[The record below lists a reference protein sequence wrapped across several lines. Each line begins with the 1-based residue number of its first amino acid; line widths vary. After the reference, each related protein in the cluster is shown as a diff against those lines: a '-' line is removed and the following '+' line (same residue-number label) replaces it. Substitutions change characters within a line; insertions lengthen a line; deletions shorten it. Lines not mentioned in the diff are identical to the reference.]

1 MLSLKVVYRY
11 FTLKMPEL
19 PEVETVCRGISPH
32 VVNQTV
38 ETVIIRQPQ
47 LRWCVPEHLAETLK
61 DLAIR
66 SVKRRGKYLLLDT
79 AKGTLIIH
87 LGMSGQ
93 LRVLNKDTELKK
105 HDHVDIVLKNNTVLR
120 FNDTRRFGA
129 VLWTDEAIE
138 HHPLIKVLG
147 VEPLLDEFTAEYLF
161 NATRKRNVPIK
172 TFIMNSHVVVGV
184 GNIYANEALFMAGL
198 KPERLAQTLNID
210 DCQRLV
216 MCIREVLE
224 KAIEQG
230 GTTLKDFVNEQGKA
244 GYFQQVLRVYGRGG
258 LPCLVCNTPLTAIR
272 INNRSTV
279 FCSEC
284 QK

>member
-1 MLSLKVVYRY
+1 
-11 FTLKMPEL
+11 MPEL
-19 PEVETVCRGISPH
+19 PEVETVARGIRPH

-38 ETVIIRQPQ
+38 ETVIVRQPQ
-47 LRWCVPEHLAETLK
+47 LRWRVPDQLDEILK

-66 SVKRRGKYLLLDT
+66 SVTRRGKYLLLET
-79 AKGTLIIH
+79 VKGTLIIH

-93 LRVLNKDTELKK
+93 LRVLDKDTELKK
-105 HDHVDIVLKNNTVLR
+105 HDHVDIVFKNNTLLR

-147 VEPLLDEFTAEYLF
+147 VEPLSDEFTADSLF
-161 NATRKRNVPIK
+161 KATRKRNVPIK
-172 TFIMNSHVVVGV
+172 TFVMNSHVVVGV
-184 GNIYANEALFMAGL
+184 GNIYANEALFMAGIL
-198 KPERLAQTLNID
+198 PERLALTLELG

-216 MCIREVLE
+216 VCIREVLA

-230 GTTLKDFVNEQGKA
+230 GTTLKDFVNEAGKA

-258 LPCLVCNTPLTAIR
+258 LPCLVCETPLSAIR

-279 FCSEC
+279 FCSHC